1 MGLFCRSPSCSG
13 TALGAG
19 GGGNGRG
26 GMPQSTSLPSMP
38 SPSTPRCLG
47 TPSPGGHTEPWALQ
61 GWAGRD
67 TGAGGGKPLSL
78 ATSSTSTSLISAM

>member
-1 MGLFCRSPSCSG
+1 MGLLCLSPGCSG

-26 GMPQSTSLPSMP
+26 GMPQSTSLPSVP
-38 SPSTPRCLG
+38 SPS
-47 TPSPGGHTEPWALQ
+47 GHTEPWALQ